1 MSINLVCSSRITVLL
16 NLLVV
21 LLVHPSGAVPSQ
33 NAPARKPKLSFAV
46 ILTRHG
52 VRSPIRDVEQLN
64 TFSSEP
70 WPAWCVPSGDLTPHG
85 RKLMELF
92 GSYYRAYFS
101 TNGLLAPTGC
111 EDADHIH
118 IRADVD
124 ARTRDTGRALASG
137 MMPGC
142 NLDVGVASGKDP
154 LFSPLSA
161 GIGQPNR
168 DLAVASISGRI
179 GENPIAFIATYRY
192 AFDTLR
198 EVLFDCVPSSPC
210 PAEKGPGK
218 KMLLDQ
224 PSRIET
230 ASGGHAA
237 DIQGPLKIGSNLS
250 EGLLLEYVNG
260 MKGRDLGWGRLT
272 SVKLLEI
279 MRIHAAYVDL
289 ARQTPYIARIQ
300 ASNLLSHILRSMEQV
315 VRSTTLSG
323 SLGHSGDRLI
333 VIAGHDTNLSNIAGA
348 LGISWLLSGY
358 QPAETPPGGALVFEL
373 WQERTGEFVV
383 NTYFTAQSLEQ
394 MRKVL
399 PLSLDDPPLK
409 SPIFLPG
416 CGRGDKNM
424 TCTWEEFRHTINNAI
439 DPAFVK
445 P

>member
-1 MSINLVCSSRITVLL
+1 MSINEVCSSRVVVL

-21 LLVHPSGAVPSQ
+21 LLVHASGAVASQ
-33 NAPARKPKLSFAV
+33 TSPARKPKLSFAV

-52 VRSPIRDVEQLN
+52 VRSPITGVEKLN
-64 TFSSEP
+64 AFSSEP
-70 WPAWCVPSGDLTPHG
+70 WPEWGVPSGDLTPQG

-92 GSYYRAYFS
+92 GSYYRDYFS
-101 TNGLLAPTGC
+101 SNGLLAPTGC
-111 EDADHIH
+111 EDAGRIH

-142 NLDVGVASGKDP
+142 KVDVGVASGKDP

-161 GIGQPNR
+161 GIGEPDR
-168 DLAVASISGRI
+168 ARAVASIAGRI
-179 GENPIAFIATYRY
+179 GENPSAFIATYRY

-198 EVLFDCVPSSPC
+198 EVLFGCVPSSPC
-210 PAEKGPGK
+210 PAEKESGK
-218 KMLLDQ
+218 QTLLDQ
-224 PSRIET
+224 PSRVET
-230 ASGGHAA
+230 ATGGHAA
-237 DIQGPLKIGSNLS
+237 DIQGPLKIGSSLS
-250 EGLLLEYVNG
+250 EGLLLEYANG
-260 MKGRDLGWGRLT
+260 MEGRDLGWGRLT
-272 SVKLLEI
+272 SAKLLEI
-279 MRIHAAYVDL
+279 MRIHAAYADL
-289 ARQTPYIARIQ
+289 ARQTPYVARIQ

-315 VRSTTLSG
+315 VRGTTLSG
-323 SLGHSGDRLI
+323 SLGKSGDRVL
-333 VIAGHDTNLSNIAGA
+333 VIAGHDTNLSNIAGM

-373 WQERTGEFVV
+373 WRQGTGEFVV

-394 MRKVL
+394 MRKVQ

-416 CGRGDKNM
+416 CGRGDQNM
-424 TCTWEEFRHTINNAI
+424 TCTWEEFQRTMNNAI
-439 DPAFVK
+439 DPAFVR